1 MDQGEVLRLNAL
13 SERQLF
19 IDDLQKD
26 YGLAPVEAEVL
37 YDRVSVFSQWTHPD
51 SRAHNQIVI
60 TAVKKGEPA
69 GKPIKYCEKVGVLIT
84 VLHSDDLAV
93 RRKHGVVAERQA
105 RLLRVC
111 EEAVQQG
118 AVLSLE
124 QLAYIFCTSKSTIK
138 RDKQRLLAREIILP
152 TRGEIESIGPC
163 QTHKAKAVSYLLKGY
178 SLEETARRMGHC
190 PESVVRYWEAFGT
203 VAYLHEKGFSPL
215 TIRKLVNLSER
226 VVNEYIG
233 LVEQAITEG
242 NTEQL
247 RQVTTR
253 YRDLDAIRQRGGLAR
268 AVHRKRRGPP
278 LRTRRRRFR

>member
-1 MDQGEVLRLNAL
+1 MDQGEVLRQNAL

-37 YDRVSVFSQWTHPD
+37 YDHVSNFTQMSHPD

-60 TAVKKGEPA
+60 PAVKKGEPA
-69 GKPIKYCEKVGVLIT
+69 GKPIKYCEKINVFLT
-84 VLHSDDLAV
+84 VLHQDDLAV
-93 RRKHGVVAERQA
+93 RRKHGVVTERQA

-111 EEAVQQG
+111 EEAVQQD

-124 QLAYIFCTSKSTIK
+124 QLAHIFCTSKSTIK
-138 RDKQRLLAREIILP
+138 RDKQRLLAREITLP

-163 QTHKAKAVSYLLKGY
+163 QTHKAKAVSNLLKGY
-178 SLEETARRMGHC
+178 SLEDTARRMAHC
-190 PESVVRYWEAFGT
+190 PESIVRYWEAFGA
-203 VAYLHEKGFSPL
+203 VAYLHEKGFSLL
-215 TIRKLVNLSER
+215 TIRRLVNLSER

-233 LVEQAITEG
+233 LVELAITDG

-247 RQVTTR
+247 RQVTAR
-253 YRDLDAIRQRGGLAR
+253 YRDLDALRQKGGLAP

-278 LRTRRRRFR
+278 LRMRRRRAR